1 MQECLLCN
9 RIIKDL
15 DKHYRTVNGV
25 VCKECAEEIFSM
37 ANGLTL
43 VDPIEDMMVESSC
56 PKPKELYNKL
66 NEYVIGQDDAKKT
79 LSIAVYNHYKRLRS
93 DKIDKSNILMIGPS
107 GSGKTLL
114 CKTLAKFLSVPFVIC
129 DATTFTQAG
138 YIGEDVE
145 SMLTKLYIESGY
157 DIKSTERG
165 IIFIDEIDKISEV
178 KTTGRDASGLGVQQ
192 ALLKFLEGS
201 KVNVPT
207 KLGKQQNCD
216 TIVIDTNNILF
227 VCSGAFVNLKEHSID
242 GLIDFGLIPELIGRL
257 PIIVE
262 TKELSQEDIKR
273 IITEPKN
280 NILDQYKE
288 LFRLDGI
295 ELMFN
300 EDALEL
306 IYKACYESKLG
317 ARGIR
322 SVFETVLKDAMFNI
336 PGKRKKFIVT
346 KTIVENSLKSHDGNF
361 YIKYNNIF

>member
-1 MQECLLCN
+1 MEECLLCN
-9 RIIKDL
+9 KTIKEL
-15 DKHYRTVNGV
+15 DKHYRTTNGV
-25 VCKECAEEIFSM
+25 VCNECAEEIFSM
-37 ANGLTL
+37 ANGLRL
-43 VDPIEDMMVESSC
+43 VDPTEDMLLDVSC

-66 NEYVIGQDDAKKT
+66 NEYVIGQDEAKKT
-79 LSIAVYNHYKRLRS
+79 LSIAIYNHYKRLRS

-114 CKTLAKFLSVPFVIC
+114 CKTLARFLSVPFVIC

-165 IIFIDEIDKISEV
+165 IVFIDEIDKISQV
-178 KTTGRDASGLGVQQ
+178 KTSGRDASGLGVQQ

-207 KLGKQQNCD
+207 KLGKQQNCE

-227 VCSGAFVNLKEHSID
+227 VCSGAFVDLKEHSID

-295 ELMFN
+295 ELVFN

-306 IYKACYESKLG
+306 IYKACYDSKLG

-322 SVFETVLKDAMFNI
+322 SVFEAVLKDAMFNS
-336 PGKRKKFIVT
+336 PGKKKKVIVT
-346 KTIVENSLKSHDGNF
+346 KTLVNNSLKYYNENF
-361 YIKYNNIF
+361 YIKYDK